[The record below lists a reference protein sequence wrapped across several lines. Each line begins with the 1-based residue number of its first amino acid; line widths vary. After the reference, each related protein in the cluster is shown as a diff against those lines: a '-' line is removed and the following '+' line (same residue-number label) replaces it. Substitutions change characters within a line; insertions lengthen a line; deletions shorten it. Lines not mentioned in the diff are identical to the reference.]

1 MQEVAQLRRTVAEQ
15 DRRIAHLE
23 HDLKALQIDTVP
35 GPIPPLAP
43 AWLSPSNW
51 GLIRAGMS
59 RTQVVEILGPPTRE
73 TAVMDVQTLYYNRGP
88 GSTSMLSGTI
98 TLAADRLTEMTPP
111 TFEK

>member
-1 MQEVAQLRRTVAEQ
+1 MYSQNLFPYVVLAVCLLPTPTVVAQSRDLRNRQFEELMQEVAQLRRTVAEQ

-23 HDLKALQIDTVP
+23 HDIKALQIGTVP

-59 RTQVVEILGPPTRE
+59 RTQVVE
-73 TAVMDVQTLYYNRGP
+73 
-88 GSTSMLSGTI
+88 
-98 TLAADRLTEMTPP
+98 
-111 TFEK
+111 